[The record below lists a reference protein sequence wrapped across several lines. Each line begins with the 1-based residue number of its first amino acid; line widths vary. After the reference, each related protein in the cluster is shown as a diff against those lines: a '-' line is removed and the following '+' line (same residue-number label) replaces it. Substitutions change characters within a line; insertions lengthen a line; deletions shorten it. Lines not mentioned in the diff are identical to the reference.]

1 MWVGVEGV
9 RVFKI
14 LQDISAMF
22 FTEKSRQLKS
32 TWTEEKWD
40 NVVAITLNHQQV
52 SPLQI
57 NKNKINKSID
67 RTKT

>member
-22 FTEKSRQLKS
+22 FTKKSRQLKS

-40 NVVAITLNHQQV
+40 NVVEITLNHQQV

-57 NKNKINKSID
+57 NKNKINK
-67 RTKT
+67 